1 MKISEHLELV
11 KEKIEAL
18 PSKPLVKYFSGE
30 LSADDLKDLKIDGKR
45 PYVLLA
51 CGGGPVPERAQRV
64 KLEVDALFGVWVI
77 GKTDPS
83 THGMSSIAADTATE
97 IAILLESFRG
107 DVKTNTKIPAIQLI
121 KEAFNGVTAAKS
133 SYSAWTVVWTQR
145 IVLS

>member
-11 KEKIEAL
+11 KQKIEAL
-18 PSKPLVKYFSGE
+18 PSTPQVKFFSGE
-30 LSADDLKDLKIDGKR
+30 LSAEDLKDLKIDGRR

-51 CGGGPVPERAQRV
+51 CGGGPVPDRNQRV
-64 KLEVDALFGVWVI
+64 KLELDALFGAWVI
-77 GKTDPS
+77 GKTDPQ

-97 IAILLESFRG
+97 IAIIIEGFRG
-107 DVKTNTKIPAIQLI
+107 DPKTNTKAPALQFV
-121 KEAFNGVTAAKS
+121 KEAFNGVTAAKA